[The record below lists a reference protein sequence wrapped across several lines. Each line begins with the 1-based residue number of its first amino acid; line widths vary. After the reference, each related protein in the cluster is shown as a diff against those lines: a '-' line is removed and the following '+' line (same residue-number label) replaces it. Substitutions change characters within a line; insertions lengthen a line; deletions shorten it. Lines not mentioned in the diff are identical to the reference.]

1 MIIRTNIHTRTL
13 SEYIDASMESSVQFQ
28 NASYF
33 TLINEEIMED
43 YNIFRDVYYI
53 ELMNYTE
60 LYTMSQEEFLKYRYQ
75 PKRLSYDLYKTV
87 DYWYILLIINTMT
100 SRMDFKKR
108 IIRALTQEGLG
119 YVKRIAKKEEYNIS
133 KNKNTIVKEL
143 AEIHKYT

>member
-1 MIIRTNIHTRTL
+1 
-13 SEYIDASMESSVQFQ
+13 MESSVQFQ